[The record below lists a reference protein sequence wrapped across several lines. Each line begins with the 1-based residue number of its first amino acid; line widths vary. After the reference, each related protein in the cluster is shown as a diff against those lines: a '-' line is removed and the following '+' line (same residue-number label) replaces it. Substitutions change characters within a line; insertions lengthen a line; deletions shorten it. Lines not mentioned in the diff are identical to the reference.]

1 MVSKD
6 QFLEKNGQNFE
17 LEIVELLWIKEFD
30 PELAQ
35 NYDFLRKI
43 QIIKRFPKNWNS
55 QFLNFSENW
64 IFGHKLRF
72 LTVCHWVR
80 VSPIA

>member
-30 PELAQ
+30 TELAQ

-43 QIIKRFPKNWNS
+43 QIIKVNLALKDS
-55 QFLNFSENW
+55 QKIEIHNFWTFLKIE
-64 IFGHKLRF
+64 F
-72 LTVCHWVR
+72 LDTNCDF
-80 VSPIA
+80 